1 MLRGK
6 TYREASQNFYS
17 MSFLLQVAFDPLD
30 GSSIVGANFAVGA
43 IFGIWD
49 GPGLLGR
56 TGAQQVAAAYAVYGP
71 RTTVVLARPSN
82 VSTSGLLWAHHRAL
96 DYH

>member
-1 MLRGK
+1 MLRGNVLK
-6 TYREASQNFYS
+6 RLSICYKAS
-17 MSFLLQVAFDPLD
+17 LLQVAFDPLD

-71 RTTVVLARPSN
+71 RTSVVLARP
-82 VSTSGLLWAHHRAL
+82 GDAYAIALIPAHHRAL
-96 DYH
+96 YCQ